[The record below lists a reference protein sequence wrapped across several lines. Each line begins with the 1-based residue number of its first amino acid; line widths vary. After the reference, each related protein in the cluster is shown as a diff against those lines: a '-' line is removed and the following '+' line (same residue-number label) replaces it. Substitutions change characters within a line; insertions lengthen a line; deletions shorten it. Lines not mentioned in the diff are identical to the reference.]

1 MTDFIARRE
10 EGWAPFI
17 LDVRSIM
24 EYRQA
29 RVASCDHQVAHES
42 VLSILHALPKSA
54 DIFIHCNSGMR
65 SQMAAMMLAQAGMDS
80 AKLYNLDGGILAWK
94 AALPAE
100 IVN

>member
-1 MTDFIARRE
+1 
-10 EGWAPFI
+10 
-17 LDVRSIM
+17 
-24 EYRQA
+24 
-29 RVASCDHQVAHES
+29 VAHES
-42 VLSILHALPKSA
+42 VLSAFDALPKDA
-54 DIFIHCNSGMR
+54 DILILCKSGMR

>member
-1 MTDFIARRE
+1 L
-10 EGWAPFI
+10 I
-17 LDVRSIM
+17 L
-24 EYRQA
+24 
-29 RVASCDHQVAHES
+29 C
-42 VLSILHALPKSA
+42 K
-54 DIFIHCNSGMR
+54 SGMR